1 MRDLARTPTLAT
13 SIGLLLGGV
22 VQLQDSR
29 MSAALFPAEF
39 IVLGVWIA
47 REIKEK

>member
-1 MRDLARTPTLAT
+1 MPDIGQPLTLAT
-13 SIGLLLGGV
+13 ACGLLLGGV
-22 VQLQDSR
+22 IQVGDKGL
-29 MSAALFPAEF
+29 AAGLFAAGF

>member
-1 MRDLARTPTLAT
+1 MPTQPLTLAT
-13 SIGLLLGGV
+13 AIGLLLGGV
-22 VQLQDSR
+22 VQVRDSGL
-29 MSAALFPAEF
+29 SAALFAAGF

>member
-13 SIGLLLGGV
+13 SIGLLLGV

-29 MSAALFPAEF
+29 MSAALFAAEF